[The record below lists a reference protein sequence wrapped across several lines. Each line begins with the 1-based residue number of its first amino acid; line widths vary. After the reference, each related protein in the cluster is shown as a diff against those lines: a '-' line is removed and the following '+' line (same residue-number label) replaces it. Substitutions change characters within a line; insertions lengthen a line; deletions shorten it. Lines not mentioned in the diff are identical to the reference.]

1 MKIENFFTN
10 KSKFKINWDLVWSI
24 PEFEVLRETP
34 QSKKWHKEGCVA
46 THTQMVVNEAIKG
59 IPSSKENME
68 FKTIM
73 VIAALFHDI
82 GKGVHPYFNPETEDW
97 SSLNHAEEGE
107 MITRRILWNENPF
120 IRETICYFVKNHMKP
135 LYILDNTDSSRELI
149 KLSCEPLYPKYCNI
163 KNLCLL
169 KKFDN
174 LGSIFDDDSW
184 IEKLEFTK
192 SLAEELGCFDCSFH
206 FVNSSTKWDYLNVS
220 IKEKPNFV
228 EEKFSFNAYITIG
241 TDYKTDDE
249 NVAVITKD
257 NCDDVFE
264 AILELC
270 DYEKDFVININD
282 LEDYDIEKIIETIF
296 YYEGKTIFVYGSD
309 MFQQYLSSTLCFD
322 FINKN

>member
-120 IRETICYFVKNHMKP
+120 IRETICYLVKNHMKP

-192 SLAEELGCFDCSFH
+192 SLAEELGCFDCPFH
-206 FVNSSTKWDYLNVS
+206 FANSSTKWDYLNVS

-257 NCDDVFE
+257 NCDDVFD

-270 DYEKDFVININD
+270 ININD